1 MLITSKEKFKKYY
14 KNIWSLLYSESS
26 KEKEYNFI
34 KFNKQYNIKFEYGV
48 FHSSLFINNNEIYI
62 YLYGT
67 NLDLQYNLKSNNI
80 DKFKKYDKLTYEK
93 LFLLFRKIKLII
105 NS

>member
-1 MLITSKEKFKKYY
+1 MSITSKEKFKKYY

-34 KFNKQYNIKFEYGV
+34 KFNKQYNIKFKYGV
-48 FHSSLFINNNEIYI
+48 FDSSLFINNNRIYI
-62 YLYGT
+62 YLCHS
-67 NLDLQYNLKSNNI
+67 NLDFQYNLKSNGI
-80 DKFKKYDKLTYEK
+80 DEFKKYDKLTYEQ
-93 LFLLFRKIKLII
+93 LLLLFRKIKLII